1 MNKNRYSK
9 GKIDARGNFLDI
21 LSSTEKA
28 NNNDYML
35 HFLVNKT
42 KEDFKRQVKYANT
55 KNLFLDSDIYS
66 KNIRK
71 GHKTKTTKIMNNK
84 KPLKRNSIQNKIT
97 SFWKKSFSIGN
108 INMFQNKI
116 HLRLDSSKNINS
128 INIKK
133 NLEQE
138 EEKEKD
144 KEKDKDDDYILFS
157 EINTTER
164 KRFEK
169 LENLI
174 SILELVD
181 IHEKTTQNQIVDENE
196 KKRLNM
202 QRDKSKNQLYH
213 TSLTYD
219 KNNLFF
225 NKKCKYKLIFDK
237 NKNIND
243 IYVHTQK
250 NNTNKSTTLN
260 KRKNRNDIN
269 NINNINTLITELK
282 LDNNNKPLS
291 SARTQRPLRVFSNQT
306 DKNEPNNNRNKILI
320 LDNTETREVT
330 PFTNPYTTFSESNIF
345 KTYNN
350 SNNPKNKIFK
360 ADLILNGKKNQNKK
374 ISKVYSDIY
383 FNYKKIKDE
392 LNNYYF
398 TERKEQKENK
408 KIVNNIKNL
417 IKKRKTNIRLL
428 VKELNLDYEQ
438 DKEKVN
444 LEEIITNKRN
454 KLKERMKSKFQRQL
468 LNQIQQQVLNEDKI
482 LSKKILL
489 ETNIEKK
496 LNSRKKKLNEKM
508 FEELTLKR
516 KQIKNHIIGFKLKY
530 EKDYI
535 NKLMKDDVINFNVP
549 KSLEALLHKYI
560 FILENFYFNLILD

>member
-9 GKIDARGNFLDI
+9 GKIDARGNFLNI

-116 HLRLDSSKNINS
+116 HLKLDSNKNINS

-250 NNTNKSTTLN
+250 NNTNKNTTLN
-260 KRKNRNDIN
+260 KRKNRND
-269 NINNINTLITELK
+269 INNINTLITELK

-291 SARTQRPLRVFSNQT
+291 SARTQRPLSVFSNQT

-428 VKELNLDYEQ
+428 VKELNLDYDQ

-535 NKLMKDDVINFNVP
+535 NKLMKDDVLNFNVP
-549 KSLEALLHKYI
+549 KSLEALLHKYKI
-560 FILENFYFNLILD
+560 MKFN

>member
-9 GKIDARGNFLDI
+9 GKIDARGNFLNI

-202 QRDKSKNQLYH
+202 QRNKSKNQLYH

-428 VKELNLDYEQ
+428 VKELNLDYDQ

-535 NKLMKDDVINFNVP
+535 NKLMKDDVLNFNVP
-549 KSLEALLHKYI
+549 KSLEALLHKYKI
-560 FILENFYFNLILD
+560 MKFN

>member
-133 NLEQE
+133 NSEQE
-138 EEKEKD
+138 EEKE

-291 SARTQRPLRVFSNQT
+291 SARTQRPLSVFSNQT

-350 SNNPKNKIFK
+350 SNNSKNKIFK

-428 VKELNLDYEQ
+428 VKELNLDYDQ

-535 NKLMKDDVINFNVP
+535 NKLMKDDVLNFNVP
-549 KSLEALLHKYI
+549 KSLEALLHKYKI
-560 FILENFYFNLILD
+560 MKFN

>member
-116 HLRLDSSKNINS
+116 HLKLDSSKNINS

-133 NLEQE
+133 NFEQE

-291 SARTQRPLRVFSNQT
+291 SARTQRPLSVFSNQT

-350 SNNPKNKIFK
+350 SNNSKNKIFK

-428 VKELNLDYEQ
+428 VKELNLDYDQ

-535 NKLMKDDVINFNVP
+535 NKLMKDDVLNFNVP
-549 KSLEALLHKYI
+549 KSLEALLHKYKI
-560 FILENFYFNLILD
+560 MKFN

>member
-291 SARTQRPLRVFSNQT
+291 SARTQRPLSVFSNQT

-330 PFTNPYTTFSESNIF
+330 SFTNPYMTFSESNIF

-428 VKELNLDYEQ
+428 VKELNLDYDQ

-535 NKLMKDDVINFNVP
+535 NKLMKDDVLNFNVP
-549 KSLEALLHKYI
+549 KSLEALLHKYKI
-560 FILENFYFNLILD
+560 MKFN

>member
-9 GKIDARGNFLDI
+9 GKIDARGNFLNI

-71 GHKTKTTKIMNNK
+71 DHKTKTTKIMNNK

-116 HLRLDSSKNINS
+116 HLKLDSSKNINS

-133 NLEQE
+133 NFEQE

-269 NINNINTLITELK
+269 NINTLITELK

-306 DKNEPNNNRNKILI
+306 DKNESNNNRNKILI

-350 SNNPKNKIFK
+350 SNNSKNKIFK

-428 VKELNLDYEQ
+428 VKELNLDYDQ

-535 NKLMKDDVINFNVP
+535 NKLMKDDVLNFNVP
-549 KSLEALLHKYI
+549 KSLEALLHKYKI
-560 FILENFYFNLILD
+560 MKFN

>member
-116 HLRLDSSKNINS
+116 HLKLDSSKNINS

-291 SARTQRPLRVFSNQT
+291 SARTQRPLSVFSNQT

-350 SNNPKNKIFK
+350 SNNSKNKIFK

-428 VKELNLDYEQ
+428 VKELNLDYDQ

-535 NKLMKDDVINFNVP
+535 NKLMKDDVLNFNVP
-549 KSLEALLHKYI
+549 KSLEALLHKYKI
-560 FILENFYFNLILD
+560 MKFN

>member
-9 GKIDARGNFLDI
+9 GKIDARGNFLNI

-116 HLRLDSSKNINS
+116 HLKLDSSKNINS

-133 NLEQE
+133 NSEQE
-138 EEKEKD
+138 EEKE

-237 NKNIND
+237 NKNMND

-428 VKELNLDYEQ
+428 VKELNLDYDQ

-535 NKLMKDDVINFNVP
+535 NKLMKDDVLNFNVP
-549 KSLEALLHKYI
+549 KSLEALLHKYKI
-560 FILENFYFNLILD
+560 MKFN

>member
-306 DKNEPNNNRNKILI
+306 DKNESNNNRNKILI

-350 SNNPKNKIFK
+350 TNNPKNKIFK

-428 VKELNLDYEQ
+428 VKELNLDYDQ

-535 NKLMKDDVINFNVP
+535 NKLMKDDVLNFNVP
-549 KSLEALLHKYI
+549 KSLEALLHKYKI
-560 FILENFYFNLILD
+560 MKFN

>member
-116 HLRLDSSKNINS
+116 HLKLDSSKNINS

-306 DKNEPNNNRNKILI
+306 DKNESNNNRNKILI

-428 VKELNLDYEQ
+428 VKELNLDYDQ

-535 NKLMKDDVINFNVP
+535 NKLMKDDVLNFNVP
-549 KSLEALLHKYI
+549 KSLEALLHKYKI
-560 FILENFYFNLILD
+560 MKFN

>member
-260 KRKNRNDIN
+260 KRKNRNEIN

-291 SARTQRPLRVFSNQT
+291 SARTQRPLSVFSNQT

-330 PFTNPYTTFSESNIF
+330 SFTNPYMTFSESNIF

-428 VKELNLDYEQ
+428 VKELNLDYDQ

-535 NKLMKDDVINFNVP
+535 NKLMKDDVLNFNVP
-549 KSLEALLHKYI
+549 KSLEALLHKYKI
-560 FILENFYFNLILD
+560 MKFN

>member
-306 DKNEPNNNRNKILI
+306 DKNESNNNRNKILI

-428 VKELNLDYEQ
+428 VKELNLDYDQ

-535 NKLMKDDVINFNVP
+535 NKLMKDDVLNFNVP
-549 KSLEALLHKYI
+549 KSLEALLHKYKI
-560 FILENFYFNLILD
+560 MKFN

>member
-1 MNKNRYSK
+1 MNKNSYSK

-71 GHKTKTTKIMNNK
+71 DHKTKTTKIMNNK

-116 HLRLDSSKNINS
+116 HLKLDSNKNINS

-138 EEKEKD
+138 EEKEKEKD

-269 NINNINTLITELK
+269 NINTLITELK

-291 SARTQRPLRVFSNQT
+291 SARTQRPLSVFSNQT
-306 DKNEPNNNRNKILI
+306 DKIEPNNNRNKILI

-350 SNNPKNKIFK
+350 SNNSKNKIFK

-428 VKELNLDYEQ
+428 VKELNLDYDQ

-535 NKLMKDDVINFNVP
+535 NKLMKDDVLNFNVP
-549 KSLEALLHKYI
+549 KSLEALLHKYKI
-560 FILENFYFNLILD
+560 MKFN

>member
-116 HLRLDSSKNINS
+116 HLKLDSSKNINS

-133 NLEQE
+133 NSEQE
-138 EEKEKD
+138 EEKE

-237 NKNIND
+237 NKNMND

-306 DKNEPNNNRNKILI
+306 DKNESNNNRNKILI

-428 VKELNLDYEQ
+428 VKELNLDYDQ

-535 NKLMKDDVINFNVP
+535 NKLMKDDVLNFNVP
-549 KSLEALLHKYI
+549 KSLEALLHKYKI
-560 FILENFYFNLILD
+560 MKFN

>member
-9 GKIDARGNFLDI
+9 GKIDARGNFLNI

-133 NLEQE
+133 NSEQE
-138 EEKEKD
+138 EEKE

-291 SARTQRPLRVFSNQT
+291 SARTQRPLSVFSNQT

-428 VKELNLDYEQ
+428 VKELNLDYDQ

-535 NKLMKDDVINFNVP
+535 NKLMKDDVLNFNVP
-549 KSLEALLHKYI
+549 KSLEVLLHKYKI
-560 FILENFYFNLILD
+560 MKFN

>member
-71 GHKTKTTKIMNNK
+71 DHKTKTTKIMNNK

-116 HLRLDSSKNINS
+116 HLKLDSNKNINS

-133 NLEQE
+133 NSEEE

-269 NINNINTLITELK
+269 NINTLITELK

-291 SARTQRPLRVFSNQT
+291 SARTQRPLSVFSNQT

-350 SNNPKNKIFK
+350 SNNSKNKIFK

-428 VKELNLDYEQ
+428 VKELNLDYDQ

-535 NKLMKDDVINFNVP
+535 NKLMKDDVLNFNVP
-549 KSLEALLHKYI
+549 KSLEVLLHKYKI
-560 FILENFYFNLILD
+560 MKFN

>member
-116 HLRLDSSKNINS
+116 HLKLDSSKNINS

-138 EEKEKD
+138 EEKEKE

-291 SARTQRPLRVFSNQT
+291 SARTQRPLSVFSNQT
-306 DKNEPNNNRNKILI
+306 DKIEPNNNRNKILI

-360 ADLILNGKKNQNKK
+360 ADLILNGEKNQNKK

-428 VKELNLDYEQ
+428 VKELNLDYDQ

-535 NKLMKDDVINFNVP
+535 NKLMKDDVLNFNVP
-549 KSLEALLHKYI
+549 KSLEALLHKYKI
-560 FILENFYFNLILD
+560 MKFN

>member
-71 GHKTKTTKIMNNK
+71 DHKTKTTKIMNNK

-306 DKNEPNNNRNKILI
+306 DKNESNNNRNKILI

-428 VKELNLDYEQ
+428 VKELNLDYDQ

-535 NKLMKDDVINFNVP
+535 NKLMKDDVLNFNVP
-549 KSLEALLHKYI
+549 KSLEVLLHKYKI
-560 FILENFYFNLILD
+560 MKFN

>member
-291 SARTQRPLRVFSNQT
+291 SARTQRPLSVFSNQT

-428 VKELNLDYEQ
+428 VKELNLDYQ

-535 NKLMKDDVINFNVP
+535 NKLMKDDVLNFNVP
-549 KSLEALLHKYI
+549 KSLEALLHKYKI
-560 FILENFYFNLILD
+560 MKFN

>member
-330 PFTNPYTTFSESNIF
+330 SFTNPYMTFSESNIF

-350 SNNPKNKIFK
+350 SNNSKNKIFK

-428 VKELNLDYEQ
+428 VKELNLDYDQ

-535 NKLMKDDVINFNVP
+535 NKLMKDDVLNFNVP
-549 KSLEALLHKYI
+549 KSLEALLHKYKI
-560 FILENFYFNLILD
+560 MKFN

>member
-71 GHKTKTTKIMNNK
+71 DHKTKTTKIMNNK

-116 HLRLDSSKNINS
+116 HLKLDSSKNINS

-291 SARTQRPLRVFSNQT
+291 SARTQRPLSVFSNQT
-306 DKNEPNNNRNKILI
+306 DKIEPNNNRNKILI

-350 SNNPKNKIFK
+350 SNNSKNKIFK

-428 VKELNLDYEQ
+428 VKELNLDYDQ

-535 NKLMKDDVINFNVP
+535 NKLMKDDVLNFNVP
-549 KSLEALLHKYI
+549 KSLEALLHKYKI
-560 FILENFYFNLILD
+560 MKFN

>member
-269 NINNINTLITELK
+269 NINTLITELK

-398 TERKEQKENK
+398 TERKEQKENQ

-428 VKELNLDYEQ
+428 VKELNLDYDQ

-535 NKLMKDDVINFNVP
+535 NKLMKDDVLNFNVP
-549 KSLEALLHKYI
+549 KSLEALLHKYKI
-560 FILENFYFNLILD
+560 MKFN

>member
-116 HLRLDSSKNINS
+116 HLKLDSNKNINS

-202 QRDKSKNQLYH
+202 QRNKSKNQLYH

-291 SARTQRPLRVFSNQT
+291 SARTQRPLSVFSNQT
-306 DKNEPNNNRNKILI
+306 DKIEPNNNRNKILI

-350 SNNPKNKIFK
+350 SNNSKNKIFK

-428 VKELNLDYEQ
+428 VKELNLDYDQ

-535 NKLMKDDVINFNVP
+535 NKLMKDDILNFNVP
-549 KSLEALLHKYI
+549 KSLEALLHKYKI
-560 FILENFYFNLILD
+560 MKFN

>member
-116 HLRLDSSKNINS
+116 HLKLDSSKNINS

-138 EEKEKD
+138 EEKEKEKD

-306 DKNEPNNNRNKILI
+306 DKNESNNNRNKILI

-428 VKELNLDYEQ
+428 VKELNLDYDQ

-535 NKLMKDDVINFNVP
+535 NKLMKDDVLNFNVP
-549 KSLEALLHKYI
+549 KSLEALLHKYKI
-560 FILENFYFNLILD
+560 MKFN

>member
-9 GKIDARGNFLDI
+9 GKIDARGNFLNI

-116 HLRLDSSKNINS
+116 HLKLDSSKNINS
-128 INIKK
+128 IYIKK

-202 QRDKSKNQLYH
+202 QRNKSKNQLYH

-250 NNTNKSTTLN
+250 NNTNKSTNLN
-260 KRKNRNDIN
+260 KRKNRND
-269 NINNINTLITELK
+269 INNINTLITELK

-291 SARTQRPLRVFSNQT
+291 SARIQRPLSVFSNQT

-330 PFTNPYTTFSESNIF
+330 SFTNPYMTFSESNIF

-350 SNNPKNKIFK
+350 SNNSKNKIFK

-428 VKELNLDYEQ
+428 VKELNLDYDQ

-535 NKLMKDDVINFNVP
+535 NKLMKDDILNFNVP
-549 KSLEALLHKYI
+549 KSLEALLHKYKI
-560 FILENFYFNLILD
+560 MKFN

>member
-9 GKIDARGNFLDI
+9 GKIDARGNFLNI

-116 HLRLDSSKNINS
+116 HLKLDSNKNINS

-291 SARTQRPLRVFSNQT
+291 SARTQRPLSVFSNQT

-428 VKELNLDYEQ
+428 VKELNLDYDQ

-535 NKLMKDDVINFNVP
+535 NKLMKDDVLNFNVP
-549 KSLEALLHKYI
+549 KSLEALLHKYKI
-560 FILENFYFNLILD
+560 MKFN

>member
-116 HLRLDSSKNINS
+116 HLKLDSSKNINS

-269 NINNINTLITELK
+269 NINNINNINTLITELK

-291 SARTQRPLRVFSNQT
+291 SARTQRPLSVFSNQT
-306 DKNEPNNNRNKILI
+306 DKIEPNNNRNKILI

-350 SNNPKNKIFK
+350 SNNSKNKIFK

-428 VKELNLDYEQ
+428 VKELNLDYDQ

-535 NKLMKDDVINFNVP
+535 NKLMKDDVLNFNVP
-549 KSLEALLHKYI
+549 KSLEALLHK
-560 FILENFYFNLILD
+560 

>member
-291 SARTQRPLRVFSNQT
+291 SARTQRPLSVFSNQT

-398 TERKEQKENK
+398 AERKEQKENK

-428 VKELNLDYEQ
+428 VKELNLDYDQ

-535 NKLMKDDVINFNVP
+535 NKLMKDDVLNFNVP
-549 KSLEALLHKYI
+549 KSLEALLHKYKI
-560 FILENFYFNLILD
+560 MKFN